1 MAFPK
6 KTIADEASLYDYAV
20 GALGR
25 RMRSVAELKRLLRN
39 RVPKDEAGSILVEM
53 VILRLK
59 EQKYLNDPKYAS
71 AYSVYRR
78 DNERHGQRR
87 VITDLR
93 AKGLHPEVVQK
104 AVKEAYSGVNE
115 EELARD
121 FLKRKRLKKPA
132 DNRQAAKVFR
142 ALMRAGFTSPTTI
155 KILKNWE
162 VDDEVLTALQEE
174 ETSTE
179 S

>member
-1 MAFPK
+1 
-6 KTIADEASLYDYAV
+6 
-20 GALGR
+20 
-25 RMRSVAELKRLLRN
+25 
-39 RVPKDEAGSILVEM
+39 
-53 VILRLK
+53 
-59 EQKYLNDPKYAS
+59 
-71 AYSVYRR
+71 
-78 DNERHGQRR
+78 
-87 VITDLR
+87 
-93 AKGLHPEVVQK
+93 VVQK

>member
-6 KTIADEASLYDYAV
+6 KTIADEASLYEYAV

-59 EQKYLNDPKYAS
+59 AQKYLNDPKYAS
-71 AYSVYRR
+71 SYSVYRR

-93 AKGLHPEVVQK
+93 SKGLHPEVIQK

-121 FLKRKRLKKPA
+121 FMKRKRLKKPA

-142 ALMRAGFTSPTTI
+142 TLMRAGFTSRTTI

-179 S
+179 T